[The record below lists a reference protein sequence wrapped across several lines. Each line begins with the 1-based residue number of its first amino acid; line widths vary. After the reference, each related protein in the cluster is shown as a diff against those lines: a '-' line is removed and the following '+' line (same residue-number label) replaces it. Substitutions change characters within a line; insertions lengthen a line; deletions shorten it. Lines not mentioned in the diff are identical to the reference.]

1 MQLNIQ
7 IQDDKAAA
15 FVDMLN
21 SLDFVISVEKSD
33 SDTPKLTEAQQKIL
47 DQRLHIHEA
56 GTDTGKKSW
65 REFRA
70 EIEERYDL

>member
-15 FVDMLN
+15 FMDILN
-21 SLDFVISVEKSD
+21 SLDFVISVEKTAQH
-33 SDTPKLTEAQQKIL
+33 TPELTAVQEKIL
-47 DQRLHIHEA
+47 DERLRIHEA

-70 EIEERYDL
+70 EIEQRYDL